1 MKHER
6 ILTAA
11 SILGLAALGGCG
23 SIMGKHGDYTE
34 EQRNAAKVKLDGI
47 KAGLEYQAALGD
59 LEAGDLPK
67 ALKSV
72 ENSLAILETQPKA
85 WTLRGRILLESGNI
99 AGALQSF
106 ARSEELDTNLVDT
119 HYFLGIANER
129 LERKEEALKR
139 YLRAAELD
147 EGNAQYATAAAE
159 VMIDLGRTAEAR
171 TYLEQRGTALVDNA
185 AVRQVLGHLAMM
197 DKDFARAETLFNE
210 ARLLSPNDLTVL
222 EDLTRSQIALS
233 KFADAEIGLK
243 KLLNDPKTSA
253 RRDLQHARAKCLIET
268 DRLVDAREILIR
280 LCNDQ
285 QGSADV
291 EAWADL
297 GQVSHKLNDFNRVRT
312 AGNKLIAIAPSSP
325 EGYLLRGLWERQRGD
340 LRAAKDSVNAAIERG
355 PSADAYL
362 LLSSIQIDLRDQ
374 NGAAKTLRLALAND
388 PSNRTAAEMLR
399 TIEGGSA
406 TANADVK

>member
-1 MKHER
+1 MKHAR
-6 ILTAA
+6 MWMSASVLGLLTAV
-11 SILGLAALGGCG
+11 GGCG
-23 SIMGKHGDYTE
+23 NMGHGEYTQ

-67 ALKSV
+67 ALKAV

-106 ARSEELDTNLVDT
+106 ARSEELDPNLVDT

-129 LERKEEALKR
+129 LERKEEALTR
-139 YLRAAELD
+139 YQRAADLD
-147 EGNAQYATAAAE
+147 ASNAQYATAAAE

-171 TYLEQRGTALVDNA
+171 TYLEQRGKELVDNA

-222 EDLTRSQIALS
+222 EDLTRAQIALS

-243 KLLNDPKTSA
+243 KLLKDPKTSA

-291 EAWADL
+291 EAWTDL
-297 GQVSHKLNDFNRVRT
+297 GQVSYKLNDFNRVRT
-312 AGNKLIAIAPSSP
+312 SGAKLIAIAPQSS
-325 EGYLLRGLWERQRGD
+325 EGYLLRALWERQRGD
-340 LRAAKDSVNAAIERG
+340 LRAAKDSVLAAIERG
-355 PSADAYL
+355 PSPEASL
-362 LLSSIQIDLRDQ
+362 LLASIQIDLRDQ
-374 NGAAKTLRLALAND
+374 AGAAKTLRSALAND
-388 PSNRTAAEMLR
+388 PTNRTAADLLR

-406 TANADVK
+406 TANVDVK